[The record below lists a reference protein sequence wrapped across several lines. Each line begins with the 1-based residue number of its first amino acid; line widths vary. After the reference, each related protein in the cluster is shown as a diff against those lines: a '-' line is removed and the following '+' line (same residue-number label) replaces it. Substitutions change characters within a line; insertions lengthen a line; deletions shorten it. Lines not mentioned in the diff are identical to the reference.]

1 MYQEFGP
8 VNFIP
13 FWCGFEVNLTPY
25 RIKSVTN
32 SLDQTVSTIEYYPKA
47 LKTTTT
53 HFAQKG
59 DATRVV
65 RLENLSRIYSCII
78 YKKQRTKIWIFIMQN
93 TTYNIICIWALTTL
107 KSFCTNT
114 QIANTSKNKI
124 WTLKSKKFWITFIIY
139 KQRTK
144 KINLQHCILQFS

>member
-1 MYQEFGP
+1 MHPRYQDPYTVWSSEL
-8 VNFIP
+8 VTLLMRY
-13 FWCGFEVNLTPY
+13 EVNLTPY

-65 RLENLSRIYSCII
+65 RLENLSWIYSCII

-124 WTLKSKKFWITFIIY
+124 WTLKSKKNLNYFY
-139 KQRTK
+139 NLQAKNK
-144 KINLQHCILQFS
+144 KI